1 MRIWIVNQYAVP
13 LSEPGIT
20 RHVEIGRRLVAAG
33 HEVTV
38 IAGDRHY
45 AERDRSRLREGESA
59 RIDDVEG
66 VRFVS
71 LRTPAYKRNFWKR
84 GLNLLAFVARLGRLD
99 REGLDLPRP
108 EVVVGSSPSLT
119 AAFGAWWLAH
129 RLRVPFVLEVRDL
142 WPMSLIDLG
151 GLSPRHP
158 AVLVLGALERFLY
171 RRAAAIITVP
181 GAAEPHFRARGA
193 TTGVVRHV
201 PNGASFAGDAP
212 PPPPRAADGR
222 FVVMY
227 AGAIGLA
234 NNLDVVL
241 AAAAE
246 LGPATP
252 VAFEIVGAGPEKERL
267 QAEAAAA
274 GLRNVA
280 FRDPVPKRE
289 VGALL
294 AGADAFLMPLRPS
307 PLFRLG
313 VSPNKLYDY
322 LDAARPILFGIDAP
336 EDPVSEA
343 GAGLRY
349 EPGDGRSLAEAIG
362 RLAALPADER
372 AAMGQRG
379 RAYVRARCSLDRIA
393 ADWGAAVEAGA
404 RGPRA

>member
-181 GAAEPHFRARGA
+181 GRPSR
-193 TTGVVRHV
+193 T
-201 PNGASFAGDAP
+201 S
-212 PPPPRAADGR
+212 
-222 FVVMY
+222 
-227 AGAIGLA
+227 
-234 NNLDVVL
+234 
-241 AAAAE
+241 
-246 LGPATP
+246 GPA
-252 VAFEIVGAGPEKERL
+252 GR
-267 QAEAAAA
+267 
-274 GLRNVA
+274 
-280 FRDPVPKRE
+280 
-289 VGALL
+289 
-294 AGADAFLMPLRPS
+294 RPGSCATCPTAPRS
-307 PLFRLG
+307 PATRRRRHLG
-313 VSPNKLYDY
+313 
-322 LDAARPILFGIDAP
+322 RPT
-336 EDPVSEA
+336 
-343 GAGLRY
+343 
-349 EPGDGRSLAEAIG
+349 GDS
-362 RLAALPADER
+362 
-372 AAMGQRG
+372 
-379 RAYVRARCSLDRIA
+379 S
-393 ADWGAAVEAGA
+393 
-404 RGPRA
+404 

>member
-33 HEVTV
+33 HEITV

-45 AERDRSRLREGESA
+45 AERDRSRLRDGETA
-59 RIDDVEG
+59 RIDDVDG

-71 LRTPAYKRNFWKR
+71 LRTPAYKRSFWKR
-84 GLNLLAFVARLGRLD
+84 GINLLAFVARLGRLD
-99 REGLDLPRP
+99 SEGLDLPRP

-129 RLRVPFVLEVRDL
+129 RLGVPFVLEVRDI
-142 WPMSLIDLG
+142 WPMSLIELG
-151 GLSPRHP
+151 GLSTRHP
-158 AVLVLGALERFLY
+158 AVLVLGAVERFLY

-193 TTGVVRHV
+193 RTAIIRHV
-201 PNGASFAGDAP
+201 PNGASFVADAP
-212 PPPPRAADGR
+212 PAPPRHADGR

-227 AGAIGLA
+227 AGAVGLA

-241 AAAAE
+241 DAASRLQDAPNVE
-246 LGPATP
+246 
-252 VAFEIVGAGPEKERL
+252 FEIVGAGPERDRL
-267 QAEAAAA
+267 QTEAQTR
-274 GLRNVA
+274 GLHRVR
-280 FRDPVPKRE
+280 FRDPVPKRD

-294 AGADAFLMPLRPS
+294 AQADAFLMPLRPS

-336 EDPVSEA
+336 EDPVREA

-349 EPGDGRSLAEAIG
+349 EPGNGASLADG
-362 RLAALPADER
+362 VRRLAATSSEER
-372 AAMGQRG
+372 DAMGARG
-379 RAYVRARCSLDRIA
+379 REYVRARCSLDRIA
-393 ADWGAAVEAGA
+393 GDWGEAVGAAVS
-404 RGPRA
+404 GPRA